1 MKIYSCNPPTTRNVF
16 FCCCCCCCIRV
27 GEWTRAV
34 VFISS
39 KRLQHRS
46 FPRSSKWSSSFFSL
60 QLLLCGCLFPI
71 HKFSYS
77 DVSYTTSA
85 RVMGG
90 DLSYRELL
98 SLNKDTKIHH
108 RRTLGRLGSD
118 SISEKPIRL
127 ESRKTLYYNFFSF
140 TGDVKRVIIFSA
152 GKTTDRQ
159 EGNRRSS
166 FCNNVILTSYS
177 ADLSRYLISRKRRR
191 RQIRSSLICV

>member
-1 MKIYSCNPPTTRNVF
+1 MIRPKKKIQFLKIWYEKEDFDYIKKRRRRRFILVTHPRIKNVF
-16 FCCCCCCCIRV
+16 FCCRCCCCCCCIRV

-46 FPRSSKWSSSFFSL
+46 FPRSSKWSSSFFSP

-85 RVMGG
+85 SVMGEIS
-90 DLSYRELL
+90 LIELL

-118 SISEKPIRL
+118 SLKNL
-127 ESRKTLYYNFFSF
+127 F
-140 TGDVKRVIIFSA
+140 D
-152 GKTTDRQ
+152 
-159 EGNRRSS
+159 
-166 FCNNVILTSYS
+166 
-177 ADLSRYLISRKRRR
+177 
-191 RQIRSSLICV
+191 